1 MVGNFVISFGLVMDI
16 VGAILIYRFAI
27 ISGDD
32 VDFGGLPLGAIVEP
46 DENDEE
52 DVANMDRM
60 KKRKLWSKRG
70 VILLG
75 SGFLLQIIGT
85 WMPA

>member
-27 ISGDD
+27 ISGGD
-32 VDFGGLPLGAIVEP
+32 VDYGGLPLDAIVEP